1 LAAVIPTAILV
12 RPHRAAPANRTT
24 DMESQVIP
32 MIQDVMGQTLSNCR
46 ERKENTGTGPLAR
59 LSGKVA
65 GV

>member
-32 MIQDVMGQTLSNCR
+32 MIQDVMGQTLR
-46 ERKENTGTGPLAR
+46 
-59 LSGKVA
+59 A
-65 GV
+65 GLVCIRSPSRYLLFV